1 METFAKI
8 LLIEDDRRVSDT
20 LKKGLLNKNFEVE
33 TAYDGFTGARLATT
47 NTYDLVLLDLN
58 LPMMNG
64 FEVCNAVRQQ
74 GFKTPILM
82 LTALGEI
89 SDKVKGLDYGADDY
103 LVKPFDL
110 RELLARINALL
121 RRTRSS
127 SPETSEVLGEA
138 NLKMDLV
145 SKTVTRNGQPIEL
158 TAREFELLEYMLR
171 NKGRVLSKLDIVE
184 KVWDLNFDTNTNIVE
199 VYINYLRRKI
209 DRNFEPKLIHTKMG
223 LGYVL
228 KVL

>member
-1 METFAKI
+1 
-8 LLIEDDRRVSDT
+8 
-20 LKKGLLNKNFEVE
+20 
-33 TAYDGFTGARLATT
+33 
-47 NTYDLVLLDLN
+47 
-58 LPMMNG
+58 
-64 FEVCNAVRQQ
+64 
-74 GFKTPILM
+74 M

-121 RRTRSS
+121 RRTRVSQ
-127 SPETSEVLGEA
+127 PETSEVLAEA

-145 SKTVTRNGQPIEL
+145 SKTVTRNDQPIEL

-209 DRNFEPKLIHTKMG
+209 DRNFEPKLIHTKTG

-228 KVL
+228 KIL

>member
-1 METFAKI
+1 
-8 LLIEDDRRVSDT
+8 
-20 LKKGLLNKNFEVE
+20 
-33 TAYDGFTGARLATT
+33 
-47 NTYDLVLLDLN
+47 
-58 LPMMNG
+58 MMNG
-64 FEVCNAVRQQ
+64 FEVCNAVRQH
-74 GFKTPILM
+74 GLKTPILM

-89 SDKVKGLDYGADDY
+89 NDKVKGLDYGADDY

-127 SPETSEVLGEA
+127 PPETSEVLGEA

-209 DRNFEPKLIHTKMG
+209 DRNFEPKLIHTKTG

-228 KVL
+228 KAF